1 MFLSTDMCVWR
12 SDLLL
17 AHRFNRKVLVL
28 ARAASGKSVVLT
40 QLGVAV
46 AGAPSD
52 GEDSAEQRVLPL
64 KIPLVALASIMRQT
78 TSEGAAG
85 GGVGLL
91 RRYLSEHEK
100 FTPPRVECL
109 ARSLSHGAML
119 LLLDGLDEATT
130 QVESVL
136 RWVDEMSAAYPR
148 LRVVLSSRP
157 VTGVDPSAMGA
168 RGFRILLV
176 VQRRRLAGGE
186 DTMKSHACDPRPPAL
201 ACRLWLRRMISPRSY
216 HLPLVPK
223 RARLY
228 TQYRVAAQAAP
239 STCALGFALQEAVRS
254 GTASHACGI
263 LYAGST
269 CDT

>member
-1 MFLSTDMCVWR
+1 M
-12 SDLLL
+12 
-17 AHRFNRKVLVL
+17 LVL
-28 ARAASGKSVVLT
+28 ARAASGKSVVLA
-40 QLGVAV
+40 QLGVAM

-78 TSEGAAG
+78 TSEGTAE

-136 RWVDEMSAAYPR
+136 QWVDEMSAAHPR

-157 VTGVDPSAMGA
+157 VSGVDPSAMGA
-168 RGFRILLV
+168 RGFRILH
-176 VQRRRLAGGE
+176 VQ
-186 DTMKSHACDPRPPAL
+186 AL
-201 ACRLWLRRMISPRSY
+201 ASSQVCVCVCVCVCHVALCRSLACARGTV
-216 HLPLVPK
+216 VPEPHF
-223 RARLY
+223 
-228 TQYRVAAQAAP
+228 P
-239 STCALGFALQEAVRS
+239 SFVE
-254 GTASHACGI
+254 
-263 LYAGST
+263 
-269 CDT
+269 